1 MDDNNQNK
9 INQIKDFNN
18 MNNKKDNNISV
29 NRKNNIKERY
39 KEIYDILYD
48 RKNNKKEEI
57 RKQKLNKPE
66 PKSKS
71 YRNNFIKTDA
81 NNYHGLTKKQ
91 TK

>member
-39 KEIYDILYD
+39 KEIYDIL
-48 RKNNKKEEI
+48 
-57 RKQKLNKPE
+57 
-66 PKSKS
+66 
-71 YRNNFIKTDA
+71 
-81 NNYHGLTKKQ
+81 
-91 TK
+91 

>member
-39 KEIYDILYD
+39 KEIYD
-48 RKNNKKEEI
+48 EI
-57 RKQKLNKPE
+57 R
-66 PKSKS
+66 
-71 YRNNFIKTDA
+71 
-81 NNYHGLTKKQ
+81 
-91 TK
+91 